1 MAHVGTITGSM
12 VLDPSAYI
20 AGLNRAA
27 QHTAAF
33 QSSIQAGTAG
43 INAFAKASQSMAV
56 GMSRLNGSVYA
67 SMTAFYALSRVVSS
81 SLGVFEEYNN
91 IIARISATADL
102 SINSVTALSESF
114 KKLNRELGG
123 SRTDLMKGVYRAVQA
138 NFTTPG
144 EFMPIGA
151 AAMRLRTASGREI
164 NTTQSADVISVI
176 RNALGIKSGREG
188 FITDMLLRGRDIGRY
203 ELTEMASALGIPIT
217 VFGNQFS
224 AKLGPEETLRQL
236 IAILSSATQ
245 TGLSPRTAATG
256 MRRMIQKTSRMAA
269 APEGI
274 GKNLTRALQGMG
286 YGSISEALN
295 ESPMALLH
303 NLSALSGGRQEILTR
318 LGFGDRESMLLASA
332 LRNNMGQTRDFHN
345 KLAAGEIGGT
355 TDKYLDRHK
364 QTWWHQR
371 DRLRSAYLDSQLKLM
386 EAMIPVM
393 SSFANSLEV
402 VNDLFQALAPS
413 IKRLIGLMTIGAGFS
428 ILRNFY
434 VRSGGGVGGGHNSF
448 AMSPPRLEN
457 FGRIGP
463 DFFSR
468 GIRKPVIGTPAQ
480 RTYGNQIY
488 GGSGNVFGI
497 AHPSYYGGG
506 ISSVGWRPLD
516 SNNAQGQLIPIIP
529 MSQNIMPYNIQNLN
543 RKYNS
548 AFMNPNAKHLN
559 RVQIKS
565 KPFSEK
571 AEQQRAIDLYNW
583 NLQREALIAQIR
595 ARSQMLRDK
604 YVKMQKEHYAWGPER
619 NAFGGP
625 KYILRPV
632 SYTLPPIKPT
642 LGTHLA
648 TNKDWMPRSALFNAV
663 RNNISTFPERM
674 LDRVGGAAMWASNA
688 LNNLPSYGSIPGMT
702 SAIKA
707 GAFMFGGQDYRIE
720 RIQDKYNSRI
730 AAANE
735 ALKSGTMSAHRNASG
750 LYKTLTGAGM
760 GDMRAAGEA
769 ANYLNKALNDVNK
782 KFNETAASAQ
792 RSARNMSGVASAFS
806 TLGSVANMAKIG
818 VIIKVISDLINGFNL
833 SEKSSKHADVV
844 DLSKAGTE
852 GGKLFDLN
860 DIFRRWSDDIKYA
873 GAFLLGYANLKTK
886 SELTDLIMPD
896 VISRRASLG
905 YVLNEDY
912 NPKGFG
918 FGLGSRPIADRLFRP
933 ATLEDAMKTAFR
945 ENLSPKEQTKLTK
958 AGYKELTPKV
968 QREFEDYLM
977 SGKLGQ
983 KYTGVTEPGWGQRTN
998 IEEFEGKSG
1007 HQVRIDLFTSFLK
1020 EMSRLD
1026 ETIKKTTS
1034 SVKSFNMTAKQTDH
1048 IVEYLKNNY
1057 RAYFSIFSSGAKQIE
1072 TRGMLYDQ
1080 QADRSLTPNEQSI
1093 WQSSGYREKMALAAS
1108 DLFTPK
1114 HRFGDEGRFA
1124 SFEDWVK
1131 QEKFLDK
1138 KNEIYS
1144 GFDKYEDAKRN
1155 YFEASSNEQ
1164 TASMLAVLLP
1174 KLSMLSRSDAR
1185 KQLEGIYGRNLNLDD
1200 VGIDRLRNIDLSR
1213 YFSEKPRDQLNS
1225 KSQFMS
1231 YGTTETYNSIV
1242 SMTPPEI
1249 IELQANRQAILDL
1262 QERITQNTDELLQ
1275 DFDDKFEKFVAD
1287 KLDKIVDNTA
1297 AISASVAEFG
1307 NTPDFVSSLDHD

>member
-102 SINSVTALSESF
+102 SISSVTALSESF

-164 NTTQSADVISVI
+164 DTTKSADVISVI

-203 ELTEMASALGIPIT
+203 ELTEMVSALGIPIT
-217 VFGNQFS
+217 LFGNQFS

-245 TGLSPRTAATG
+245 TGLNPRTAATG
-256 MRRMIQKTSRMAA
+256 TRRMIEKTTRLMKS
-269 APEGI
+269 PEGI
-274 GKNLTRALQGMG
+274 GKNLTTALRSMG
-286 YGSISEALN
+286 FSSISEALN
-295 ESPMALLH
+295 QGPMAFLETISRLT
-303 NLSALSGGRQEILTR
+303 GGRPEALTQMGYGSR
-318 LGFGDRESMLLASA
+318 DIMLLTSA
-332 LRNNMGQTRDFHN
+332 LRNNMGQTRVFYG
-345 KLAAGEIGGT
+345 KLAPGEIGGT
-355 TDKYLDRHK
+355 TDKYLDKHK
-364 QTWWHQR
+364 QTWWYQR
-371 DRLRSAYLDSQLKLM
+371 DRLRSAYEDSQLKLM
-386 EAMIPVM
+386 EAMIPVL
-393 SSFANSLEV
+393 STFANSLEV

-413 IKRLIGLMTIGAGFS
+413 IKQLIGLITLGAGTS
-428 ILRNFY
+428 ILKNFFI
-434 VRSGGGVGGGHNSF
+434 RGSGGGVGGGHNSF

-488 GGSGNVFGI
+488 SGFGNIFRI

-529 MSQNIMPYNIQNLN
+529 MTQKKMPYNIQILN

-565 KPFSEK
+565 KPFSVK

-583 NLQREALIAQIR
+583 NLQREALIAQNR

-604 YVKMQKEHYAWGPER
+604 YVKMQREHYAWGPER

-735 ALKSGTMSAHRNASG
+735 ALKSERMSAHRSALG

-760 GDMRAAGEA
+760 SDMRAAGEA
-769 ANYLNKALNDVNK
+769 ANYLNKALDNVNE
-782 KFNETAASAQ
+782 KFNQTAASAQ

-818 VIIKVISDLINGFNL
+818 VIIKVVSDLIDGLNL
-833 SEKSSKHADVV
+833 SGKSSKHADVV
-844 DLSKAGTE
+844 DLSKAGTD
-852 GGKLFDLN
+852 GGKLLDLN
-860 DIFRRWSDDIKYA
+860 DVFRRWSDDIKYA
-873 GAFLLGYANLKTK
+873 AAFLEGYANLKTK
-886 SELTDLIMPD
+886 SENTDLIMPHL
-896 VISRRASLG
+896 ISRRASLG

-912 NPKGFG
+912 NPKGFE
-918 FGLGSRPIADRLFRP
+918 FFTFKPIADRLFKP

-958 AGYKELTPKV
+958 AGYNELTPKV
-968 QREFEDYLM
+968 KREFEDYLM

-983 KYTGVTEPGWGQRTN
+983 KYRGVTEPGWGQRTN
-998 IEEFEGKSG
+998 IEEFGGKSG
-1007 HQVRIDLFTSFLK
+1007 YQVQIDFFTSFLK
-1020 EMSRLD
+1020 EMSSLG

-1034 SVKSFNMTAKQTDH
+1034 SVKSFNMSAKQTDH
-1048 IVEYLKNNY
+1048 IFEYLKINY
-1057 RAYFSIFSSGAKQIE
+1057 REYFSRFISGAKQIE

-1108 DLFTPK
+1108 GLFTPK
-1114 HRFGDEGRFA
+1114 HRFGDEDRFA
-1124 SFEDWVK
+1124 SFEDWAK
-1131 QEKFLDK
+1131 QQKE
-1138 KNEIYS
+1138 NERYS
-1144 GFDKYEDAKRN
+1144 GFGEYEDAKRN
-1155 YFEASSNEQ
+1155 YFKASSDEQ

-1174 KLSMLSRSDAR
+1174 KLATLSTSDAR
-1185 KQLEGIYGRNLNLDD
+1185 KQLWGIYGRNLNLDD

-1231 YGTTETYNSIV
+1231 YGTTETYNSIF

-1249 IELQANRQAILDL
+1249 TELQANRKAILDL
-1262 QERITQNTDELLQ
+1262 QEAITQNSDELLQ

-1297 AISASVAEFG
+1297 FLADVALFG
-1307 NTPDFVSSLDHD
+1307 NPPDFVPSLD